1 MKTIVIQT
9 GNNENARFLLNFA
22 GKMKMKVRVI
32 DEEELEDS
40 WFASMIDEGMKEDG
54 EVPIEKVLK
63 KLQR

>member
-32 DEEELEDS
+32 DEE
-40 WFASMIDEGMKEDG
+40 
-54 EVPIEKVLK
+54 
-63 KLQR
+63 